1 MENISPSCTFGFS
14 LDPPPETPDT
24 KRSPDEPHDA
34 VFESELFP
42 QDLVASNAQIR
53 YMPLRLPQILH
64 DFPTKHY
71 KYLLE
76 FDGRSESC
84 TTKKHLQDFEY
95 FLDLFEIEHDD
106 VCMRSFS
113 QYLQGHVK
121 RWFKNLQP
129 ESISMWEE
137 FSYVFLDF
145 WGEKRSLK

>member
-1 MENISPSCTFGFS
+1 
-14 LDPPPETPDT
+14 
-24 KRSPDEPHDA
+24 
-34 VFESELFP
+34 
-42 QDLVASNAQIR
+42 
-53 YMPLRLPQILH
+53 MPLRLPQTLH
-64 DFPTKHY
+64 EFPTKHY
-71 KYLLE
+71 KYLPK
-76 FDGRSESC
+76 FDRESEYL
-84 TTKKHLQDFEY
+84 TAEKHLRAFEY

-106 VCMRSFS
+106 VCMIFFS